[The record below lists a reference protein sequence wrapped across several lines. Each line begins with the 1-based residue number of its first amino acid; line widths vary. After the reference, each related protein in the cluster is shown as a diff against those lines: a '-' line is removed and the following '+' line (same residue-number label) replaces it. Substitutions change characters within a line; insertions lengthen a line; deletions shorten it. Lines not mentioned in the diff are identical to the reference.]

1 MSMWVWLPPGSYLFC
16 LSMSTSLDS
25 LRHDVLMSMNTA
37 NHRLIEDRDHKQ
49 KAKQT
54 SRLRGTGTL
63 TCIALAHA
71 DTVGESNSVP

>member
-54 SRLRGTGTL
+54 HKGMYDLHYLCVRSML
-63 TCIALAHA
+63 
-71 DTVGESNSVP
+71 NSQEQRV